1 MATIQDVAR
10 RARVSPATVS
20 RVLNS
25 SSTVHPDLVR
35 RVRAA
40 VEALSYQPNGVARRL
55 RRRESP
61 LWAVIVPDV
70 GNPFF
75 TSMVRGVEDVAQG
88 SGYSVVLCNTDENTG
103 KEAGYIAAAA
113 EERMAGVIIAPAS
126 TRDTDVTPLLD
137 LRIPVVALDRRLRRV
152 AADTVLVDNEWAAE
166 EATEHLLDMGYRRIA
181 CITGPGQAMTARE
194 RLGGYR
200 RALRGHGH
208 QARPSLVRRA
218 DFRERG
224 GFEATGGSAEP
235 LGARP
240 IRHSSSSSRDSPR
253 IPSMSVATNTES
265 ATITCICLITS
276 RPRSFFCS
284 NSWTRYRPSAVGI
297 M

>member
-10 RARVSPATVS
+10 RAQVSPATVS

-152 AADTVLVDNEWAAE
+152 AADTVLVDNERAAE

-181 CITGPGQAMTARE
+181 CITGPGQAMTAQGTAG
-194 RLGGYR
+194 RLPA
-200 RALRGHGH
+200 RA
-208 QARPSLVRRA
+208 ARPR
-218 DFRERG
+218 
-224 GFEATGGSAEP
+224 P
-235 LGARP
+235 PGAAVTRP
-240 IRHSSSSSRDSPR
+240 AR
-253 IPSMSVATNTES
+253 
-265 ATITCICLITS
+265 
-276 RPRSFFCS
+276 
-284 NSWTRYRPSAVGI
+284 
-297 M
+297 

>member
-10 RARVSPATVS
+10 RAQVSPATVS

-55 RRRESP
+55 RRQESP

-152 AADTVLVDNEWAAE
+152 AADTVLVDNERAAE

-181 CITGPGQAMTARE
+181 CITGPGQAMTA
-194 RLGGYR
+194 GNGW
-200 RALRGHGH
+200 
-208 QARPSLVRRA
+208 P
-218 DFRERG
+218 
-224 GFEATGGSAEP
+224 ATG
-235 LGARP
+235 ARCAAAATRRG
-240 IRHSSSSSRDSPR
+240 RHSSGALISARAAASRRWLRCWPT
-253 IPSMSVATNTES
+253 PT
-265 ATITCICLITS
+265 
-276 RPRSFFCS
+276 
-284 NSWTRYRPSAVGI
+284 WTRCSWRTT
-297 M
+297 